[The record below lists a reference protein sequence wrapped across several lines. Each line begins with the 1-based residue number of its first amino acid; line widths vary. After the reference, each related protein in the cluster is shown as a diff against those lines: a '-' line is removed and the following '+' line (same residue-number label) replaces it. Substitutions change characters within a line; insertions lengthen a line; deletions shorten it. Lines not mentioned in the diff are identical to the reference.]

1 MTEVKDDEEEDDSSF
16 GGSSKGGAESGSSDH
31 ITNTSSSN
39 DAENQYFGQSENRKV
54 KSLKNLVFFVLFLVT
69 LAVCLVIY
77 FLTRKGQEDEFEAS
91 YVRSCEFAMCF
102 LLPLVSLTLFMVWCQ
117 LSWICSHN
125 HCVV

>member
-1 MTEVKDDEEEDDSSF
+1 MTEDKDDDEDDSSF
-16 GGSSKGGAESGSSDH
+16 GGSSKGGAESGSSEH
-31 ITNTSSSN
+31 ITTSSSSN

-91 YVRSCEFAMCF
+91 YVRSCELSMCF
-102 LLPLVSLTLFMVWCQ
+102 HLPLSLTFFMVWCQ

-125 HCVV
+125 HCIV